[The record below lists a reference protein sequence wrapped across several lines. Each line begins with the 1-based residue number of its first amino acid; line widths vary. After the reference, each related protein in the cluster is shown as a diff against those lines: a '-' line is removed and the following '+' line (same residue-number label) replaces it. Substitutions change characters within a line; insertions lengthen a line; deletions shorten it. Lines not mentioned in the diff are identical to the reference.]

1 MRQKIT
7 TKQLQS
13 AKILFSN
20 LKDFQEKRLGTIED
34 MDVMTHQMMPN
45 TILVKYAKEYTL
57 GGNQAYEVV
66 IAAINQQG
74 YIEFIESKF
83 KDAFEQAAF
92 LSICQ
97 PFDIEDES
105 SYDKID

>member
-7 TKQLQS
+7 TKQLLS
-13 AKILFSN
+13 ARNLFKN

-45 TILVKYAKEYTL
+45 TILVKYAKEFTM
-57 GGNQAYEVV
+57 GGNQAYEFK
-66 IAAINQQG
+66 IAAINQDGQ
-74 YIEFIESKF
+74 IHFIESKF

-97 PFDIEDES
+97 QFDIEDES